1 MGDFEAP
8 SFSLG
13 FDFDTSEPQIT
24 PNNTSNRVL
33 EAVLLASD
41 VKTLVD
47 GNDNDEEFEIETL
60 TVVDSDDGDEVV
72 RPRLKRLRRGGSLGT
87 VDLGSGNGKSTVE
100 FCSGSGLGSVVVDD
114 DDIEDFSS
122 PEDNNAKGKSIE
134 SVYLIIAG
142 FDIVF

>member
-1 MGDFEAP
+1 MSSVGNEK
-8 SFSLG
+8 S
-13 FDFDTSEPQIT
+13 
-24 PNNTSNRVL
+24 V
-33 EAVLLASD
+33 
-41 VKTLVD
+41 VD
-47 GNDNDEEFEIETL
+47 NGNDFEIETL

-72 RPRLKRLRRGGSLGT
+72 RPRLKRLRRGCSLGT